1 MSFWQSFTQGFS
13 PLKMR
18 NFRIYLSGQVVS
30 LVGTW
35 LQVTAQGWVVWELS
49 HSEAALG
56 IVSMLATLPLLLLGP
71 WAGVLADR
79 TDRRRLLIFT
89 QTGAMV
95 LAFVLALL
103 TGLQVIRLWHVY
115 VLALSLGI
123 MTSLDLPAQQA
134 FLGDLSGMGQV
145 RKAVNMNAMAL
156 QVSRII
162 GPALAGFIVA
172 RLGAPLAFGLNGIS
186 FLAVIVSLLLVRSH
200 QVRSPNRASALSQ
213 LRDGLR
219 YVGSQPHLQDL
230 ILFVVLVTFFA
241 LSCINILP
249 AFASDVLGG
258 GADTLGFLLS
268 ASGAGALVGTI
279 FIVPTIQSSR
289 RFGLALSAA
298 VIWIGVWFL
307 VFSFTQQLPLSML
320 ALFLGNLGAPA
331 VIATSLGMAQFMA
344 PIEMRARLISLL
356 TMVSFGMQ
364 PLASLL
370 IGFSA
375 ETLGTALAIRLNG
388 LFLVVVMLLV
398 TLLRKGL
405 RGWQLSPLQPELVAS
420 PSRLPG

>member
-18 NFRIYLSGQVVS
+18 NFRIYLSGQVAS

-89 QTGAMV
+89 QTGAMI

-123 MTSLDLPAQQA
+123 MTSMDLPAQQA

>member
-56 IVSMLATLPLLLLGP
+56 IVSMLASLPLLLLGP

-89 QTGAMV
+89 QAGAMV

-172 RLGAPLAFGLNGIS
+172 RLGAPLAFGLNGII
-186 FLAVIVSLLLVRSH
+186 FPAVIVSLLLVRSH

-289 RFGLALSAA
+289 RFGLALSSA

-405 RGWQLSPLQPELVAS
+405 RGWQLSPLQPERVAS

>member
-405 RGWQLSPLQPELVAS
+405 RGWQLSPLQPELVAG

>member
-89 QTGAMV
+89 QTGAMI

>member
-89 QTGAMV
+89 QAGAMV

-115 VLALSLGI
+115 ILALSLGI

>member
-89 QTGAMV
+89 QTGAMI

-123 MTSLDLPAQQA
+123 MTSMDLPAQQA

-145 RKAVNMNAMAL
+145 RKAINMNAMAL